1 MISHIRSGRT
11 TVPTLLVASVLAL
24 SAGTFATAL
33 ARDVP
38 YVPPPERAVQ
48 KMLAIA
54 GVKSDEVLSDLGS
67 GDGRIVIEA
76 NRDLRVER
84 AAGLHLHA
92 RRIEGRPEGRR
103 GGKAVVR

>member
-38 YVPPPERAVQ
+38 YVPTPERAVQ
-48 KMLAIA
+48 KMLEMAA
-54 GVKSDEVLSDLGS
+54 VKPDDLLYDLGS
-67 GDGRIVIEA
+67 GDGRIVIA
-76 NRDLRVER
+76 ALRDFGVER
-84 AAGLHLHA
+84 AVGIDRSEEHPSELQSLM
-92 RRIEGRPEGRR
+92 RI
-103 GGKAVVR
+103 